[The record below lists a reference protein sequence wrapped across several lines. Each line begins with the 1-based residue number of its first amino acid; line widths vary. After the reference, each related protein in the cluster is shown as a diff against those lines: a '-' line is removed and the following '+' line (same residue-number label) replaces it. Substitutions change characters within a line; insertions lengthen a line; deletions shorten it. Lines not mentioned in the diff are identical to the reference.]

1 MCYIGREVVAKPTG
15 NLWQV
20 DFHPIATREHQS
32 GKRVVNEDT
41 ISRI

>member
-32 GKRVVNEDT
+32 GKRVVNEW
-41 ISRI
+41 

>member
-15 NLWQV
+15 NLWH